1 MVSGNEGATL
11 PVERGMIKRTRLK
24 SRTSLAAVAGF
35 IVTLPL
41 ALVYWPSA
49 CAPRP
54 GQVAALHSE
63 SNANHDAPQALVQTS
78 PWQGVLPHPAFALA
92 QPGVDAPVSIA
103 DIAEKVTPSVVNI
116 SSERVVKQQQ
126 TPFPFFFGPQDGG
139 GGERK
144 QQGTGSGVIVAE
156 DGIVLTNNHVVEE
169 ATEIKVTTSDKRE
182 FDAEVVGTDAKSDLA
197 VLRLKGKV
205 EGLRPLALGDSAR
218 MRLGDI
224 VLAIGNPFGV
234 GQTVTMGIVS
244 ATGRADV
251 GIVDYEDFI
260 QTDAAINPGNSGG
273 ALINMRGELIGIN
286 TAILSRSGGYQGI
299 GFAIP
304 TKMAQPI
311 MQSLI
316 AQGRVSRGFLGVG
329 IQDLTPELA
338 AAMGAPGARGVVLSE
353 VRPDSAAAKGGLA
366 QGDIVQKVDGAPVE
380 SAGRLRNLIAAKGGN
395 AKAAIEVLRN
405 GKTTIV
411 EVTLA
416 ELEDAPTAKPG
427 PGAKAAGTL
436 GLELASLDDALRR
449 RLELDPADPAK
460 VVISGVE
467 RGSPADEAG
476 LRPGDLLIEVNRQPV
491 KDVAS
496 AQKALKAGDKVLVL
510 VRRGGA
516 AVYKVLPRK

>member
-1 MVSGNEGATL
+1 MAL
-11 PVERGMIKRTRLK
+11 
-24 SRTSLAAVAGF
+24 AGF
-35 IVTLPL
+35 VITLPL

-54 GQVAALHSE
+54 GQTAALHSE
-63 SNANHDAPQALVQTS
+63 PESAEAAGALVQTS

-92 QPGVDAPVSIA
+92 QASGEAQVSIA

-116 SSERVVKQQQ
+116 SSARLVKQQPM
-126 TPFPFFFGPQDGG
+126 PFPFFFGPPDGSG

-144 QQGTGSGVIVAE
+144 QQGSGSGVIVAA

-169 ATEIKVTTSDKRE
+169 ATEIRVTTSDKRE

-205 EGLRPLALGDSAR
+205 EGLRPLLLGDSAR
-218 MRLGDI
+218 MRLGDV

-273 ALINMRGELIGIN
+273 ALVNMRGELIGIN

-304 TKMAQPI
+304 SKMAEPI

-338 AAMGAPGARGVVLSE
+338 AAMGAPDVRGVVLSE
-353 VRPDSAAAKGGLA
+353 VRADSAAAKGGLK
-366 QGDIVQKVDGAPVE
+366 QGDIVLKVDGTPVE
-380 SAGRLRNLIAAKGGN
+380 TSGRLRNMIAAKGGN
-395 AKAAIEVLRN
+395 SKAAIEVLRG
-405 GKTTIV
+405 GKTQVV
-411 EVTLA
+411 EITLG
-416 ELEDAPTAKPG
+416 ELPDEPTAKQG
-427 PGAKAAGTL
+427 QDAKAVGTL
-436 GLELASLDDALRR
+436 GLELTALNDALRR
-449 RLELDPADPAK
+449 RLELEPNDPAK
-460 VVISGVE
+460 VVISDVQS
-467 RGSPADEAG
+467 GSPADEAG
-476 LRPGDLLIEVNRQPV
+476 LRPGDLLLEVNRQSV

-496 AQKALKAGDKVLVL
+496 AQKLMKSGDKVLVL
-510 VRRGGA
+510 VRRNG
-516 AVYKVLPRK
+516 VSLYKVISRK

>member
-1 MVSGNEGATL
+1 MAL
-11 PVERGMIKRTRLK
+11 
-24 SRTSLAAVAGF
+24 AGF
-35 IVTLPL
+35 VITLPL

-54 GQVAALHSE
+54 GQTAALHSE
-63 SNANHDAPQALVQTS
+63 PESAEAAGALVQTS

-92 QPGVDAPVSIA
+92 QASGEAQVSIA

-116 SSERVVKQQQ
+116 SSARLVKQQPM
-126 TPFPFFFGPQDGG
+126 PFPFFFGPPDGSG

-144 QQGTGSGVIVAE
+144 QQGSGSGVIVAA

-169 ATEIKVTTSDKRE
+169 ATEIRVTTSDKRE

-205 EGLRPLALGDSAR
+205 EGLRPLLLGDSAR
-218 MRLGDI
+218 MRLGDV

-273 ALINMRGELIGIN
+273 ALVNMRGELIGIN

-304 TKMAQPI
+304 SKMAEPI

-338 AAMGAPGARGVVLSE
+338 AAMGAPDVRGVVLSE
-353 VRPDSAAAKGGLA
+353 VRADSAAAKGGLK
-366 QGDIVQKVDGAPVE
+366 QGDIVLKVDGTPVE
-380 SAGRLRNLIAAKGGN
+380 TSGRLRNMIAAKGGN
-395 AKAAIEVLRN
+395 SKAAIEVLRG
-405 GKTTIV
+405 GKTQVV
-411 EVTLA
+411 EITLG
-416 ELEDAPTAKPG
+416 ELPDEPTAKQG
-427 PGAKAAGTL
+427 QDAKAVGTL
-436 GLELASLDDALRR
+436 GLELTALNDSLRR
-449 RLELDPADPAK
+449 RLELEPNDPAK
-460 VVISGVE
+460 VVISDVQS
-467 RGSPADEAG
+467 GSPADEAG
-476 LRPGDLLIEVNRQPV
+476 LRPGDLLLEVNRQSV

-496 AQKALKAGDKVLVL
+496 AQKLMKSGDKVLVL
-510 VRRGGA
+510 VRRNG
-516 AVYKVLPRK
+516 VSLYKVISRK

>member
-1 MVSGNEGATL
+1 MAL
-11 PVERGMIKRTRLK
+11 
-24 SRTSLAAVAGF
+24 AGF
-35 IVTLPL
+35 VITLPL

-54 GQVAALHSE
+54 GQTAALHSE
-63 SNANHDAPQALVQTS
+63 PNPAEAPGTLVKTS

-92 QPGVDAPVSIA
+92 QPTGDAQVSIA

-116 SSERVVKQQQ
+116 SSARMVKQQPM
-126 TPFPFFFGPQDGG
+126 PFPFFFGPPDGSGG

-144 QQGTGSGVIVAE
+144 QQGSGSGVIVAA

-169 ATEIKVTTSDKRE
+169 ATEIRVTTSDKRE

-205 EGLRPLALGDSAR
+205 EGLRPLVLGDSAR
-218 MRLGDI
+218 MRLGDV

-273 ALINMRGELIGIN
+273 ALVNMRGELIGIN

-304 TKMAQPI
+304 SKMAEPI

-338 AAMGAPGARGVVLSE
+338 AAMGASDVRGVVLSE
-353 VRPDSAAAKGGLA
+353 VRPESAAAKGGLK
-366 QGDIVQKVDGAPVE
+366 QGDIVLKVDGIPVE
-380 SAGRLRNLIAAKGGN
+380 TSGRLRNLIAAKGGN
-395 AKAAIEVLRN
+395 SKAAIEVLRS
-405 GKTTIV
+405 GKTQTV
-411 EVTLA
+411 EITLG
-416 ELEDAPTAKPG
+416 ELPDEPSAKHG
-427 PGAKAAGTL
+427 SDAKAVGTL
-436 GLELASLDDALRR
+436 GLELTALNDALRR
-449 RLELDPADPAK
+449 RLELEPNDPAK
-460 VVISGVE
+460 VVISDVQS
-467 RGSPADEAG
+467 GSPAEEAG
-476 LRPGDLLIEVNRQPV
+476 LRAGDLLLEVNRQAV

-496 AQKALKAGDKVLVL
+496 AQKLMKSGDKVLVL
-510 VRRGGA
+510 VRRNGA
-516 AVYKVLPRK
+516 SLYKVISRQ

>member
-1 MVSGNEGATL
+1 MTNRFRS
-11 PVERGMIKRTRLK
+11 K
-24 SRTSLAAVAGF
+24 SRKPVMALAGF
-35 IVTLPL
+35 VVTLPL

-63 SNANHDAPQALVQTS
+63 PQPAETPGAIVQTS

-92 QPGVDAPVSIA
+92 QAGADPQVSIA
-103 DIAEKVTPSVVNI
+103 DIAEKVTSSVVNI
-116 SSERVVKQQQ
+116 SSARMVKQQQ
-126 TPFPFFFGPQDGG
+126 MPFPFFFGPPDGSG

-144 QQGTGSGVIVAE
+144 QQGSGSGVIVAA

-182 FDAEVVGTDAKSDLA
+182 YDAEVVGTDAKSDLA

-205 EGLRPLALGDSAR
+205 DGLRPLSLGDSGR
-218 MRLGDI
+218 MRLGDV

-273 ALINMRGELIGIN
+273 ALVNMRGELIGIN

-304 TKMAQPI
+304 SKMAEPI

-316 AQGRVSRGFLGVG
+316 SQGRVSRGFLGVG
-329 IQDLTPELA
+329 IQDLTPDLA
-338 AAMGAPGARGVVLSE
+338 LAMGAPEAHGVVLSE
-353 VRPDSAAAKGGLA
+353 VRADSAAAKGGLR
-366 QGDIVQKVDGAPVE
+366 QGDIVLKVDGTPVA
-380 SAGRLRNLIAAKGGN
+380 SSGRLRNLIAAKGGN
-395 AKAAIEVLRN
+395 SKAAIEVLRG
-405 GKTTIV
+405 GKTLVV
-411 EVTLA
+411 EVTLG
-416 ELEDAPTAKPG
+416 ELQDEPAAKQG
-427 PGAKAAGTL
+427 ADAKAVGTL
-436 GLELASLDDALRR
+436 GLGLAPLNDALRR
-449 RLELDPADPAK
+449 RLELDASDPAK
-460 VVISGVE
+460 VVIADVE
-467 RGSPADEAG
+467 SGSPADEAG
-476 LRPGDLLIEVNRQPV
+476 LRPGDLLMEVNRQAI
-491 KDVAS
+491 KDVAG
-496 AQKALKAGDKVLVL
+496 AQKLLKTDGKVLVL
-510 VRRGGA
+510 VRRNG
-516 AVYKVLPRK
+516 VSLYKVITRQ